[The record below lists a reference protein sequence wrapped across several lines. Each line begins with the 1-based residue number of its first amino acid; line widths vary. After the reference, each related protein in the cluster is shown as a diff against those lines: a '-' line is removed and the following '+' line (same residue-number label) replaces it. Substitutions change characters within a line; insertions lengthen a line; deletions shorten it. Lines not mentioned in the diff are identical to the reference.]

1 MFKVRYK
8 SHHDVKNIIDDLLK
22 RKMATNIG
30 FNKILNSKTGKRECG
45 IYIHTPYCDKI
56 CSFCNMNRKQLNNN
70 LDDYTDYLCKEFKKY
85 GEKKY
90 VQEKEISVVFFG
102 GGTPTI
108 YKANQLEKILSNLK
122 ENFSFSKDYEITFE
136 STIHNLSL
144 EKLKIMEKYG
154 VNRISIGVQTFSDRG
169 RKLLNRTYDK
179 KTVIEKL
186 KNIRNNFS
194 GLLCIDIIYNYPG
207 ETLEEVEEDAR
218 ILCELGLD
226 SSSFYSLMIQE
237 GSKIAKARNEEEI
250 IFKYNLER
258 DKELHDRFL
267 EITSKNGYEVLEH
280 TKISNGKDSYKYID
294 NINRAKNLLAIGT
307 GAGGRVEDIEYY
319 NLNKMVTFY
328 SRDSEFKYNLKKLSG
343 IMQFK
348 SVNLSEMQELSGRYY
363 GEVYKLLE
371 EYEIKGLI
379 KLEKETYTYT
389 KDGVFWGN
397 SITAEVVKMII
408 NLEKGK

>member
-70 LDDYTDYLCKEFKKY
+70 LDDYTDYLCKELKKY

-108 YKANQLEKILSNLK
+108 YKANQLEKILFNLK

-348 SVNLSEMQELSGRYY
+348 SVNLSEIQELSGRYY
-363 GEVYKLLE
+363 GEVYELLK

-389 KDGVFWGN
+389 KAGVFWGN